1 MGQLN
6 LSSGVTLQGSGN
18 NWGTNTNLPK
28 GSILQTQYASTTT
41 EVSTQSDSFQSWTGI
56 AVNITPISSSSHLWV
71 WVNAIRLQTFRNS
84 NEAKI
89 RVTDGTNST
98 AEYRLRNYDSD
109 DDYLPFNPCSNWYW
123 TQTHAAGTQ
132 ITITPQI
139 KNTDGS
145 NYVIWGDN
153 GATSMCIVQEIA
165 Q

>member
-6 LSSGVTLQGSGN
+6 LSSGVNLQGSGN

-28 GSILQTQYASTTT
+28 GSILQTQYGSTTT
-41 EVSTQSDSFQSWTGI
+41 EITNDTTTFASWTGL

-132 ITITPQI
+132 ILSLIHISEPTRP
-139 KNTDGS
+139 
-145 NYVIWGDN
+145 Y
-153 GATSMCIVQEIA
+153 
-165 Q
+165 

>member
-6 LSSGVTLQGSGN
+6 LSSGVNLQGSGN

-41 EVSTQSDSFQSWTGI
+41 EITNATTTFASWTGL

-84 NEAKI
+84 NEAQI

-98 AEYRLRNYDSD
+98 IAYRLRNYDSD
-109 DDYLPFNPCSNWYW
+109 DDYLAFTPCHNWYCA
-123 TQTHAAGTQ
+123 QTHTAGTQ
-132 ITITPQI
+132 ITITPQMR
-139 KNTDGS
+139 NTDGS
-145 NYVIWGDN
+145 NWVIWGDN
-153 GATSMCIVQEIA
+153 GSPSTMIIQEIA